1 MEYKILSLKAREVLD
16 SRGIPTVE
24 VEIKTKSGISRAMV
38 PSGASTGI
46 HEALELRDGGKRFL
60 GKGVQGAVDNINKY
74 ISKEIIGLDCSNQ
87 RDIDEK
93 VINLD
98 GTENKSKLGAN
109 AILGVSM
116 AVCRASALEE
126 GIPLYERIGQLSE
139 NKKFILPAPM
149 MVLIEG
155 GKHADNS
162 TDLQEFMIMPMPKV
176 LKNFRE
182 ALRCGTEIFY
192 SLGKILKS
200 KGYSINVGFEGAYGP
215 NLKSNNE
222 PCELFIN
229 AIEDAGYN
237 LGKEVFITLDPAAS
251 EVYESGKYNLKK
263 EGKILDSG
271 GMVEFYENMV
281 QKFPISSIE
290 DGLAEDDWSGWQL
303 LNKRLGDKI
312 QIVGDDL
319 TVTNIKRLQKAI
331 ELKAINAILIKLNQ
345 IGTVSETMDVVNL
358 AKKNKIAQI
367 ISHRSGETEDTF
379 IADMVVGLGCGQS
392 KFGGPDRG
400 ERTAKYNQ
408 LLRIEEGLGDKAIYS
423 TS

>member
-1 MEYKILSLKAREVLD
+1 MGYKILSVKAREVLD

-24 VEIKTKSGISRAMV
+24 VEIKTTSGISRAIV

-46 HEALELRDGGKRFL
+46 HEAIELRDNEKRFF
-60 GKGVQGAVDNINKY
+60 GKGVHKAVDNVNRY
-74 ISKEIIGLDCSNQ
+74 ISKEINGLDCSNQ

-93 VINLD
+93 LIRLD
-98 GTENKSKLGAN
+98 GTENKSKLGTN

-116 AVCRASALEE
+116 AVCRAGALEE
-126 GIPLYERIGQLSE
+126 GIPLYERIGELAK

-162 TDLQEFMIMPMPKV
+162 TDLQEFMIMPMPKA

-182 ALRCGTEIFY
+182 VLRCGTEIFH

-200 KGYSINVGFEGAYGP
+200 NGYNINVGFEGAYGP
-215 NLKSNNE
+215 DLKSNNE
-222 PCELFIN
+222 PCELFIE

-237 LGKEVFITLDPAAS
+237 PGKEVFITLDPAAS
-251 EVYESGKYNLKK
+251 EIYESGKYKLRK

-271 GMVEFYENMV
+271 EMVKFYENMV
-281 QKFPISSIE
+281 QKFPIRSIE
-290 DGLAEDDWSGWQL
+290 DGVAEDDWSGWQL

-319 TVTNIKRLQKAI
+319 TVTNIKRLQKAV

-345 IGTVSETMDVVNL
+345 IGTVSETIDVVNL

-379 IADMVVGLGCGQS
+379 IADMVVGLGCGQC

-408 LLRIEEGLGDKAIYS
+408 LLRIEEELGNTAI
-423 TS
+423 